1 MIEASNCVATN
12 CVVTNA
18 VSSFLVYPARKNMVC
33 LDEENVRIRHP
44 SFLDACM
51 IGIGCDGNVYGCDC
65 QAWT

>member
-1 MIEASNCVATN
+1 MIEASN

-33 LDEENVRIRHP
+33 RPIDEENVRIRHP

-51 IGIGCDGNVYGCDC
+51 IGIGCDCNVYGCDC